1 MNNRV
6 LGLFLLG
13 YWLAG
18 RGFFT
23 DRASDPRRLLLFASL
38 GTVLTLAGMYTTGS
52 LSRWPSAPIELFD
65 NLLTTAGQLTL
76 ALAYVCL
83 IAILFRRPL
92 GRRLLKPLTLV
103 GRLAF
108 TSYLMQTL
116 IGVILFYGIGF
127 GLCGSVPLA
136 GLVPLAVAIYAF
148 QVGFA
153 SLWLSRYR
161 FGPVEWVWRSLTYG
175 ERLPNRR

>member
-1 MNNRV
+1 MSATAGPARQRV
-6 LGLFLLG
+6 EVIDAIRGFALLG
-13 YWLAG
+13 
-18 RGFFT
+18 
-23 DRASDPRRLLLFASL
+23 
-38 GTVLTLAGMYTTGS
+38 
-52 LSRWPSAPIELFD
+52 
-65 NLLTTAGQLTL
+65 
-76 ALAYVCL
+76 
-83 IAILFRRPL
+83 
-92 GRRLLKPLTLV
+92 

-116 IGVILFYGIGF
+116 IGVTLFYGIGF